1 MKLSNC
7 YSAIISGDNLPKKIL
22 QDTVD
27 CYRSAVDYFIVIIDK
42 YWGVLFTKEMSQED
56 LIKTAESLCIPS
68 SKRIGPNYNF
78 PSAAPSFNHFPSYLR
93 RAAICAAFG
102 KVTAYHTLLSKWIC
116 APHKKGE
123 NPPGKPKAGDCF
135 PPLYRHNMF
144 EGHKFAGYLQS
155 QSQTN
160 GQSTIPAATL
170 EQFCK
175 ARIKVFLGDKKNPKK
190 QEWDWID
197 VTLRKSDIKY
207 ILQHCAGQDE
217 SVPTLINKGK
227 LWKLSFL
234 FTQEVTLHDKDVADQ
249 IVVSCDLGLNNAVTC
264 SVMKADGTVLG
275 REFLKLPSEE
285 AHLRHT
291 LGLIRKGQSKGNRK
305 QRKLWSRAR
314 GINNDISVKTATFII
329 DVAIRYHAD
338 VIVMENLHLQGK
350 KRRGG
355 KRQRL
360 SLWKAKD
367 VQRMVESKAH
377 LHGMR
382 FSTVCAWN
390 TSRLAFDGSGRVLR
404 DRDNYSMCTFP
415 NPNYVE
421 PPKGKEARVSTDS
434 SKEANT
440 SNGQASS
447 DAKVSAKTVVTRS
460 VKASKARSKVQN
472 LAKYEGGKRY
482 HCDLS
487 ASYNIGARYFIR
499 AILKAQDA
507 LTGRHLKAKV
517 PECAHGST
525 CCLNTL
531 ISLNAE
537 LRSLKNKALA

>member
-1 MKLSNC
+1 MKLSSC

-56 LIKTAESLCIPS
+56 LIKVAESLCIPS

-78 PSAAPSFNHFPSYLR
+78 PSADPSFNHFPSYLR

-102 KVTAYHTLLSKWIC
+102 KVTAYHTQLSKWSK
-116 APHKKGE
+116 APHKKGH

-144 EGHKFAGYLQS
+144 EGHKFAEYLQS

-197 VTLRKSDIKY
+197 VTLRKRDIKY
-207 ILQHCAGQDE
+207 ILRHCAGQDE

-234 FTQEVTLHDKDVADQ
+234 FTKEATLHDKDVAEQ
-249 IVVSCDLGLNNAVTC
+249 IVVACDLGLNNAVTC

-285 AHLRHT
+285 AHLHRT

-305 QRKLWSRAR
+305 QRKLWSRAN
-314 GINNDISVKTATFII
+314 GINNNIAVKTAIFII
-329 DVAIRYHAD
+329 DIAIKYHAD
-338 VIVMENLHLQGK
+338 VIVMEHLQLQGK
-350 KRRGG
+350 KRRGS

-360 SLWKAKD
+360 SLWKAKA

-421 PPKGKEARVSTDS
+421 PQKGKKACVSTDS
-434 SKEANT
+434 SKEAKE
-440 SNGQASS
+440 SKGQVPP
-447 DAKVSAKTVVTRS
+447 DAKESAKNVVTKS
-460 VKASKARSKVQN
+460 VKASTARSKTPNV
-472 LAKYEGGKRY
+472 AKYEGGKRY

-531 ISLNAE
+531 ISLYAE
-537 LRSLKNKALA
+537 LRSLQSKALA